1 MRNTCS
7 YMKCS
12 KSDPFHITY
21 ITRITPITHIS
32 YLLFIHI
39 TPLLIKRKNKP
50 RYNKE
55 ISPAS
60 QRLLTGQPQ
69 WYFSNVGSICIYLGF
84 PWREQFYLK
93 YCREITL
100 SFKHGPCPT
109 DCLNQKKLFQKVISW
124 QILFMCQFL
133 SRNII

>member
-1 MRNTCS
+1 
-7 YMKCS
+7 MKCS

-60 QRLLTGQPQ
+60 QRLLTG
-69 WYFSNVGSICIYLGF
+69 
-84 PWREQFYLK
+84 
-93 YCREITL
+93 
-100 SFKHGPCPT
+100 
-109 DCLNQKKLFQKVISW
+109 
-124 QILFMCQFL
+124 
-133 SRNII
+133 